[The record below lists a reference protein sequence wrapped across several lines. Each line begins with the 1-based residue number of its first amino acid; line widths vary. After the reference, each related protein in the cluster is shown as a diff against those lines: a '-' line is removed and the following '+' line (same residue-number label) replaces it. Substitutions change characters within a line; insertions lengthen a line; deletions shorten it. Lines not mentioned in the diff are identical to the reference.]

1 LEKLSLAFS
10 GFYENQIRAFF
21 RAFHW

>member
-1 LEKLSLAFS
+1 LEKLSRAFS